1 MGTPAPPPHT
11 NIKLLARPGPPG
23 SRDPLRILGRAGGTD
38 PPYSRRNP
46 LHSDPLAK
54 TGLASACDS
63 FPRFLSRPEAG
74 MLISP
79 FLYLRGPGWVSGV
92 SKGCRAAWRPQAA
105 ATTETLRERVQT
117 IALEE
122 GRVKEGRLPRPF
134 DYAVAEAQVGYYEMW

>member
-1 MGTPAPPPHT
+1 MGPPPPNSKIQFLAPPG
-11 NIKLLARPGPPG
+11 PGTHSEFWG
-23 SRDPLRILGRAGGTD
+23 ASGGTD

-46 LHSDPLAK
+46 LHSDPILAK
-54 TGLASACDS
+54 TGLASACAS

-105 ATTETLRERVQT
+105 ATTETLKERVQT

-122 GRVKEGRLPRPF
+122 GRVKEGRLPRPL